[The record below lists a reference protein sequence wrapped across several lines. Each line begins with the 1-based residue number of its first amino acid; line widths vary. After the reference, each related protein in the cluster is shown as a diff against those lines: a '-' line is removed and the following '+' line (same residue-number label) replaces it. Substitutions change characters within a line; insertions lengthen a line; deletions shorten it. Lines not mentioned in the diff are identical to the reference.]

1 MKSNEHRKNER
12 HAHPT
17 LGIDVITRSN
27 GHAFGNVMERD
38 SACDDHTSNPEFAF
52 GRMLFQV
59 LIVMIDMA
67 QFIDVVMGLWM
78 QAARSVR
85 HLALRAFIDQPIQE
99 EYHRHAHKDRNAYD
113 KDCPI

>member
-1 MKSNEHRKNER
+1 MSNAALMRFIPPATKGTEAAVPSGNVMKSNEHRKNER

-17 LGIDVITRSN
+17 LGIDVITN

-67 QFIDVVMGLWM
+67 QFINVVMGL
-78 QAARSVR
+78 
-85 HLALRAFIDQPIQE
+85 
-99 EYHRHAHKDRNAYD
+99 
-113 KDCPI
+113 